1 MQCWIFVVWNKRN
14 EINMRI
20 LLVEDEERLSHF
32 IKKGLVEQ
40 GFAVD
45 QAYDG
50 EEGLYLA
57 KEETY
62 DLIVLD
68 VMLPQLSGIE
78 LCKQLREIKTE
89 TPILVLTARSE
100 IEDRVEGLD
109 SGADDYLTKP
119 FVFAELKSR
128 INALIRRSYRQVS
141 NLLTLSDLEVNPIKP
156 TVTRAGKLIKLTP
169 KEFAILEL
177 LLRRKHEVVTRTQ
190 VIEHVWDYNFESL
203 SNVVDVFMGTLRK
216 KIDKGYKIPLI
227 HTLHGVGYMATDKKP
242 KA

>member
-1 MQCWIFVVWNKRN
+1 
-14 EINMRI
+14 MRI
-20 LLVEDEERLSHF
+20 LLIEDEERLSHY
-32 IKKGLVEQ
+32 IKKGLVEN

-57 KEETY
+57 KGETY
-62 DLIVLD
+62 DVIILD
-68 VMLPQLSGIE
+68 VMLPKLNGVDV
-78 LCKQLREIKTE
+78 CKQLRISKKV
-89 TPILVLTARSE
+89 TPVLMLTAKSE
-100 IEDRVEGLD
+100 VEDRIEGLD
-109 SGADDYLTKP
+109 GGADDYLTKP

-128 INALIRRSYRQVS
+128 INALLRRSYHQVS
-141 NLLTLSDLEVNPIKP
+141 NALTLANLEIDPIKH
-156 TVTRAGKLIKLTP
+156 TVMRAGKSIKLTP

-190 VIEHVWDYNFESL
+190 VIEHVWDYNFDSL